1 MFRFSNA
8 VRHAPAIDEWL
19 AGEPYELYALA
30 RQWFTKFRQCGPD
43 VKELIHDGC
52 PVACADDVAFGYVN
66 VFKTHVNVGFF
77 AGADLADPHA
87 LLQGTGKRMRHVK
100 LVPGGSLDSRA
111 LGALIRKAY
120 KAAKSRT

>member
-1 MFRFSNA
+1 MFRFANA

-19 AGEPYELYALA
+19 SGEPYELYALA

-43 VKELIHDGC
+43 VKELIHDAC
-52 PVACADDVAFGYVN
+52 PVACVDDVAFGYVN

-100 LVPGGSLDSRA
+100 IVPGESANARA
-111 LGALIRKAY
+111 LGALIRNAY
-120 KAAKSRT
+120 KDAKGKA